1 MKSYTLIISA
11 VSKEHIS
18 GDKTAYPFSESI
30 SIDLRRN
37 WTFLL
42 IPYRINTQIRDTSK
56 QQINFIKK
64 KKQLYIY

>member
-30 SIDLRRN
+30 SIDLSRN

-42 IPYRINTQIRDTSK
+42 IPYTINTQIRDTSK
-56 QQINFIKK
+56 
-64 KKQLYIY
+64 